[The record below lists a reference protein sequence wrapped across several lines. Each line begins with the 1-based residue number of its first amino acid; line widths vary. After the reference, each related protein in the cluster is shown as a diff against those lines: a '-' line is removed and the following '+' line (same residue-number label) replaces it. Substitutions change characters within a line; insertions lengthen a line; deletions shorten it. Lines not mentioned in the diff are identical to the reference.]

1 VQTVIPA
8 PPAAAPITVL
18 AIGETAVVTRA
29 AGGMLVLGFLP
40 VVPMTIISAG
50 LMIGVS
56 LLTQGSRPGPAVLAK
71 FMLRPVP
78 AADVDADV
86 TARAS

>member
-1 VQTVIPA
+1 
-8 PPAAAPITVL
+8 
-18 AIGETAVVTRA
+18 
-29 AGGMLVLGFLP
+29 
-40 VVPMTIISAG
+40 
-50 LMIGVS
+50 MIGVS